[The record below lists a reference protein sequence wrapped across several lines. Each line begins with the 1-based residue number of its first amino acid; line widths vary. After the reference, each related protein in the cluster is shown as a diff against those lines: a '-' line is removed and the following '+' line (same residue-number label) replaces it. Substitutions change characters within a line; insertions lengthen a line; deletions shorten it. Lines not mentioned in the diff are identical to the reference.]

1 MNSREP
7 IGYVVAA
14 EGGGI
19 LSVALKRINVSRY
32 DYVYYEVVDK
42 VDGKLTNIKVIGQI
56 LDIRRE
62 PYRLTPESYIAD
74 IIESTPHESLIEVL
88 SGKVITLGF
97 RKGDVILKPRS
108 VPPVGSPV
116 YLADDDD
123 VRKLIEVPEKR
134 GLHIG
139 YLVTRPS
146 IPTFID
152 VNGLRR
158 HLAIIAATGSGKTWT
173 SVLLIE
179 ELLRKGATIVVVDPH
194 GEYVP
199 IKRTIERLGYEYRDA
214 VSVFKVAKYQT
225 GERKYRINVATI
237 DSDTLASL
245 MRIPSNAAKMRHV
258 LVLAHSLVRLLKDA
272 TGERRFCTLKNIRRV
287 LRAVAAGKIKS
298 VSSLATILKPRFDP
312 SILNSI
318 DVRLRRRIES
328 LVNELREFAED
339 KRNRAVAASVIIRLR
354 KLERLRVYTY
364 FSTPL
369 NRILRPRHITIL
381 NLAGVSD
388 EVQDHIVHH
397 VLSRILAARIRY
409 VRGLKGPKYPYPVV
423 IIVEEA
429 HKFAPPRSREK
440 KWSIETLTKIAC
452 EGRKFGVYLV
462 IITQRPSR
470 IDPDVLSQCNSQIIL
485 RLVNPRDIDAVVQA
499 SEVVDSEI
507 SRLIPQLN
515 VGEAIVTGPVVP
527 MPVIVK
533 LRDRVLDYGGADID
547 IVSEWSRSYTASN
560 DKLEEFR
567 RIISSIF
574 DVDISKAEAEKAL
587 LSACKVDRYSLN
599 DGVLSGFIKGV
610 YVEVRFGDRT
620 WSCTKCNGVMLT
632 PCSHVMQ
639 LLARAFLDG
648 NLRPSDDTIG

>member
-1 MNSREP
+1 MMNREP

-14 EGGGI
+14 EGAGV

-32 DYVYYEVVDK
+32 DYVYYEVTDK
-42 VDGKLTNIKVIGQI
+42 VDGRLMNIKVIGQI
-56 LDIRRE
+56 LDIKRE

-123 VRKLIEVPEKR
+123 VRKLIEVPERR
-134 GLHIG
+134 GLHVG
-139 YLVTRPS
+139 YLITRPS
-146 IPTFID
+146 IPAFLD

-179 ELLRKGATIVVVDPH
+179 ELLKKGATIVVIDPH

-199 IKRTIERLGYEYRDA
+199 IKRSIERLGPEYRDA
-214 VSVFKVAKYQT
+214 VSVFKIAKYQS

-258 LVLAHSLVRLLKDA
+258 LVLAHSLVKLLREA
-272 TGERRFCTLKNIRRV
+272 TGDRRFCTLRNIRRI
-287 LRAVAAGKIKS
+287 LRAVASGKIKS
-298 VSSLATILKPRFDP
+298 VSSLATILRPKFDP
-312 SILNSI
+312 SILNNI
-318 DVRLRRRIES
+318 DLKLRRRIES

-369 NRILRPRHITIL
+369 NKILRPRHITIL

-388 EVQDHIVHH
+388 EVQDHVVHH

-409 VRGLKGPKYPYPVV
+409 VRGLRGPKYPYPVV
-423 IIVEEA
+423 VIVEEA
-429 HKFAPPRSREK
+429 HKFAPPRSKER

-515 VGEAIVTGPVVP
+515 VGEAIITGPVVP
-527 MPVIVK
+527 MPIIIR

-547 IVSEWSRSYTASN
+547 VVAEWSRSVTASDN
-560 DKLEEFR
+560 KLEEFCK
-567 RIISSIF
+567 IVSMIF
-574 DVDISKAEAEKAL
+574 DIDVPKVEAEKAL
-587 LSACKVDRYSLN
+587 LSACMVDRYVIE
-599 DGVLSGFIKGV
+599 DGVLSGFVKGA
-610 YVEVRFGDRT
+610 YVEVRLNERS

-639 LLARAFLDG
+639 LLAKAFLDG
-648 NLRPSDDTIG
+648 NLRLGDGIIR

>member
-1 MNSREP
+1 MGIREP
-7 IGYVVAA
+7 VGYVVAA
-14 EGGGI
+14 EGAGV

-42 VDGKLTNIKVIGQI
+42 VDGKLMNVKVIGQI

-116 YLADDDD
+116 YLADDED
-123 VRKLIEVPEKR
+123 VRKLIEVPERR

-146 IPTFID
+146 IPAFID

-179 ELLRKGATIVVVDPH
+179 ELLKKGATIVVIDPH

-199 IKRTIERLGYEYRDA
+199 IRRTVERLGPEYRGS
-214 VSVFKVAKYQT
+214 VTVFKIAKYQP
-225 GERKYRINVATI
+225 GEKKYRINVAAI

-245 MRIPSNAAKMRHV
+245 MRIPPNAAKMRHV
-258 LVLAHSLVRLLKDA
+258 LVLAHSLLKLIREA
-272 TGERRFCTLKNIRRV
+272 TGDKRFCTLRNIRRI

-298 VSSLATILKPRFDP
+298 IGSLSTILRPRFDQ
-312 SILNSI
+312 SVLNSI
-318 DVRLRRRIES
+318 DIKIRRKIES
-328 LVNELREFAED
+328 LINELREFAED

-369 NRILRPRHITIL
+369 NRLLKPRHITIL

-388 EVQDHIVHH
+388 EVQDHVVHH
-397 VLSRILAARIRY
+397 ILSRILAARIRH
-409 VRGLKGPKYPYPVV
+409 VRGLRGPKYPYPVV
-423 IIVEEA
+423 VVVEEA
-429 HKFAPPRSREK
+429 HKFAPPRSKER
-440 KWSIETLTKIAC
+440 KWSIETLSKIAC

-527 MPVIVK
+527 MPVIIR

-547 IVSEWSRSYTASN
+547 IVAEWSKSYSASDN
-560 DKLEEFR
+560 KLEEFR
-567 RIISSIF
+567 RIVSSLF
-574 DVDISKAEAEKAL
+574 DVEVPKAEAERAL
-587 LSACKVDRYSLN
+587 VSACMVDKYSME
-599 DGVLSGFIKGV
+599 DGVLSGFVKGA
-610 YVEVRFGDRT
+610 YVEVRLGDRT

-648 NLRPSDDTIG
+648 NLRPGEDTVR